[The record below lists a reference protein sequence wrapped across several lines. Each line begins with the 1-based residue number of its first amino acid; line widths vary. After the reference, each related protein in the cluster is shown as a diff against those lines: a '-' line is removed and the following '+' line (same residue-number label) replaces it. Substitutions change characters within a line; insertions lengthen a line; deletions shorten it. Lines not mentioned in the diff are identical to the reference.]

1 MLKNEQ
7 ASKRT
12 RKKGYSSFPVIYPNK
27 TYSRPFLQES
37 NLPPPSTI
45 EAETGR
51 SPWNVRDIWTWRR
64 GRSSRAEEKQI
75 GSWRDNKW
83 ILRDSYR
90 SMFFLRSFSFRFICW
105 REKFRDDI
113 SESSFKKK
121 KLKMQNPPAL
131 LLMVQKSHSQP
142 PGMYKNPV
150 KPWDFNY
157 QPLTTTGFLA
167 GFLVAIN
174 SIIHLGRV
182 DGYFS

>member
-1 MLKNEQ
+1 MTSPAASAIQTIFGTDLDVKNEQ

-51 SPWNVRDIWTWRR
+51 SPWNVRDIWTWHR

-90 SMFFLRSFSFRFICW
+90 SMFFLRSFSFRFLCW

-121 KLKMQNPPAL
+121 NPQNA
-131 LLMVQKSHSQP
+131 KSSCA
-142 PGMYKNPV
+142 
-150 KPWDFNY
+150 
-157 QPLTTTGFLA
+157 T
-167 GFLVAIN
+167 
-174 SIIHLGRV
+174 V
-182 DGYFS
+182 DGDRKSVV

>member
-90 SMFFLRSFSFRFICW
+90 SMFFCDLFLSDLFVEGKNS
-105 REKFRDDI
+105 EMI
-113 SESSFKKK
+113 SVNHLSK
-121 KLKMQNPPAL
+121 
-131 LLMVQKSHSQP
+131 
-142 PGMYKNPV
+142 KNPQNA
-150 KPWDFNY
+150 KSSCA
-157 QPLTTTGFLA
+157 T
-167 GFLVAIN
+167 
-174 SIIHLGRV
+174 V
-182 DGYFS
+182 DGSEIPFPTTWDV